1 MSYKYY
7 VKYLITI
14 SKISYKL
21 VLCKMSHM
29 PIAICLYKATCTCI
43 YEYYNSINI
52 YDDQHGG
59 GVDDN

>member
-29 PIAICLYKATCTCI
+29 PIAILFI
-43 YEYYNSINI
+43 
-52 YDDQHGG
+52 
-59 GVDDN
+59 